1 MSLAILTHPLTASA
15 LDQVKQHFDIT
26 FASLSAE
33 IKELKLALTQPKR
46 LSTVQPLTGSLLSV
60 SPSQPRLPVETPDQ
74 TMVINASPRSPEVMS
89 TPTAPNANL
98 RVHYDEVQSLRRDLA
113 IMRQLHLD
121 FINQTK
127 ESFGTLREQNT
138 AMREVVK
145 TKMGG
150 SRALLDNSKA
160 KLEAQCQDTIQAVEE
175 VSDIIDGAREDA
187 LRRGVTPST
196 SKMAKIRED
205 LTKATALVE
214 TFTTD
219 VAAAEPTW
227 RATWLTELQRV
238 TEEQRLLAY
247 QNKLAADLKND
258 IKDATE
264 MLDNVQA
271 FVDQRKARGPPKQ
284 SRFRP
289 PSPEEG
295 AGGISNL
302 LMQIRTKEMD
312 PTQRLRAIEEQQRA
326 RERELANRTDEF
338 QNELS
343 GFVAGKKLKKT
354 GGTDEAER
362 VRQRRQEQTLRRMLS
377 GDIPGEPAGV
387 LAVPQRRAASD
398 GGARNPGTSGSGT
411 PQ

>member
-1 MSLAILTHPLTASA
+1 M
-15 LDQVKQHFDIT
+15 KQHFDLT
-26 FASLSAE
+26 FASLCAE
-33 IKELKLALTQPKR
+33 IKELKAALTQPKR
-46 LSTVQPLTGSLLSV
+46 LSVAQPLGASLLSV
-60 SPSQPRLPVETPDQ
+60 SASQPRLPVGTPDQ
-74 TMVINASPRSPEVMS
+74 TMIIHSSPRSPDTSQVFGPEVEADEGKVS
-89 TPTAPNANL
+89 TPTASSTNL
-98 RVHYDEVQSLRRDLA
+98 RAHYDEVQSLRRDLA

-127 ESFGTLREQNT
+127 ESFSALREQNT

-160 KLEAQCQDTIQAVEE
+160 KLEAQCQDTIQSVEE

-187 LRRGVTPST
+187 LRRGVTPSN
-196 SKMAKIRED
+196 SKMEKITED

-214 TFTTD
+214 RFTTD

-264 MLDNVQA
+264 MLGNVQA
-271 FVDQRKARGPPKQ
+271 FVDQRKATPRKG
-284 SRFRP
+284 FM
-289 PSPEEG
+289 PSEPEEG
-295 AGGISNL
+295 GGGISNL
-302 LMQIRTKEMD
+302 LMEIRTKEAD

-343 GFVAGKKLKKT
+343 GFVTGKKLKMT

-377 GDIPGEPAGV
+377 GDMPGEPPGV
-387 LAVPQRRAASD
+387 LAATQRRATSD
-398 GGARNPGTSGSGT
+398 GGATGRNSGTSSAGGG
-411 PQ
+411 PP